1 MRPRLAPVPLA
12 ASLATSLVAV
22 LALSACSGDGGGG
35 TEEAERSATEVL
47 TAAKTTFDETS
58 GVLITLST
66 DDLSEGVDGLLAA
79 EGYGT
84 QDPAAFDGEIV
95 VRFAGIEPTVPVVA
109 VDGTVYAQ
117 VPLTTGWSEVDPAE
131 YGAPDPAGLLDPD
144 TGFSALLVETDGV
157 EQGDQVRGGDDNRD
171 ILTTYS
177 GTVPG
182 ESVAGII
189 PSAEGDF
196 EAAYTVSDSDELR
209 SMVLTG
215 DFYGAGSMTYT
226 ITFDDYGST
235 PTITAPQ

>member
-1 MRPRLAPVPLA
+1 MRPRLPLA
-12 ASLATSLVAV
+12 PLATSLVAV
-22 LALSACSGDGGGG
+22 LALSACSGDGDGG